1 MVAGS
6 GKGTI
11 DLPINA
17 VLPFVVR
24 GRLFSCN
31 FLGSLE
37 SVVGGGGVMCGKH
50 SEHVA

>member
-37 SVVGGGGVMCGKH
+37 SVGGKCVGSTVNTLLRRM
-50 SEHVA
+50 